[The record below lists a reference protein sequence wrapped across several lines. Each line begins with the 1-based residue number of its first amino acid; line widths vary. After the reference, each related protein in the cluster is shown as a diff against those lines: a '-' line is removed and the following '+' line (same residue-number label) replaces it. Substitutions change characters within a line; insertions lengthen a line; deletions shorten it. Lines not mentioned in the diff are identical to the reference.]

1 MSGMPASNAPPQRW
15 RARIPLAAIYAAAG
29 VFHLAVPDAFVKITP
44 AWVPMPHEVIVV
56 TGICELAGAAALITT
71 RFRAIAG
78 VALAAYAVCVYPAN
92 IKHAIDSLS
101 GQVPP
106 ALGWWYHVP
115 RLALQPVMV
124 WWALFAGGVVQW
136 PFAPKMRTSHA
147 PVGKDPIS

>member
-1 MSGMPASNAPPQRW
+1 MSGMQAYDARPQRW
-15 RARIPLAAIYAAAG
+15 GARIPLSVIYAAAG

-56 TGICELAGAAALITT
+56 TGLCELAGAAALLTP

-101 GQVPP
+101 GEGTP
-106 ALGWWYHVP
+106 ALGWWYHAP
-115 RLALQPVMV
+115 RLAFQPVMV
-124 WWALFAGGVVQW
+124 WWALFAGGVMSW
-136 PFAPKMRTSHA
+136 PFGGRRSS
-147 PVGKDPIS
+147 VRR